1 MKVVVQRV
9 KHASCTIDGNL
20 YSSIEQGY
28 LLLVGFTH
36 TDSIKE
42 VNYLAKKI
50 AGLRIFEDENGK
62 MNLSLKAVGGKI
74 LSISQFT
81 LYADTKDGNRPAF
94 INAMKPDYIKGF
106 SLLGG
111 EPFEPRNQMVLADV
125 LETIRSTYPDKNIWC
140 YTGYTYD
147 KDLITGRLCDKSITE
162 KMLKNIDILVDGKF
176 VEELKNLKL
185 RFKGSENQR
194 IIDLRKTEENGEITL
209 WEGDVNEI

>member
-94 INAMKPDYIKGF
+94 INAMKPDEA
-106 SLLGG
+106 SRL
-111 EPFEPRNQMVLADV
+111 
-125 LETIRSTYPDKNIWC
+125 
-140 YTGYTYD
+140 YD
-147 KDLITGRLCDKSITE
+147 LF
-162 KMLKNIDILVDGKF
+162 N
-176 VEELKNLKL
+176 EELRKYDIEV
-185 RFKGSENQR
+185 FTGVFGSDMK
-194 IIDLRKTEENGEITL
+194 IDLLNDGPVTIIYDENF
-209 WEGDVNEI
+209 